1 MLRDMEYVYAVY
13 QERSFS
19 KAAARLF
26 MTQPALSNKIKKIEL
41 QIRMPLFDRS
51 TAPIGL
57 TAAGRVYIEAAEQ
70 MMAVEKALGQRL
82 LELSSQHSGSV
93 SVGAAAFF
101 CAHVLPELAALFQ
114 EQYPNCTVSILEGN
128 TGDLTQ
134 CLQSGVVDFI
144 LDVDPIDSA
153 AFIGQPMGEE
163 HIMLAVPAHYA
174 VNAQL
179 KGLSLSFEAVR
190 DGRFYAEDCPKID
203 LSPFKNEDFL
213 LLKKG
218 NDMHQRALKMCRNA
232 GFSPNVK
239 MYLDQMLTSYYVA
252 SNGHGVTFIRN
263 AITHYVE
270 PTDRLLFYKIDDPN
284 VLRGITLY
292 YKKHAHL
299 SPAARDFARFMQ
311 QAREGAPL

>member
-19 KAAARLF
+19 KAAQRLF
-26 MTQPALSNKIKKIEL
+26 MTQPALSNRIKKIES

-51 TAPIGL
+51 TTPVGL
-57 TAAGRVYIEAAEQ
+57 TAAGRAYIHAVEKI
-70 MMAVEKALGQRL
+70 MAVEKELGQQL
-82 LELSSQHSGSV
+82 SELSAQHSGSIG
-93 SVGAAAFF
+93 VGAAAFF

-114 EQYPNCTVSILEGN
+114 ERHPGCTVNLLEGN

-144 LDVDPIDSA
+144 LDVDPMDSA
-153 AFIGQPMGEE
+153 AFVGQPMGEE
-163 HIMLAVPAHYA
+163 HIVLAVPAHYA
-174 VNAQL
+174 INAQL
-179 KGLSLSFEAVR
+179 KDRRLTFEQVR
-190 DGRFYAEDCPKID
+190 DGRFYEADCPKTD
-203 LSPFKNEDFL
+203 LSHFKDEDFL

-218 NDMHQRALKMCRNA
+218 NDMHQRALKMCRGA
-232 GFSPNVK
+232 GFSPRVK

-252 SNGHGVTFIRN
+252 SNGYGVTFIRN

-284 VLRGITLY
+284 VVRSITLY
-292 YKKHAHL
+292 YKKDAHL
-299 SPAARDFARFMQ
+299 SPAARDFAAFMRQ
-311 QAREGAPL
+311 LRQ

>member
-13 QERSFS
+13 QELSFS
-19 KAAARLF
+19 KAAQRLF
-26 MTQPALSNKIKKIEL
+26 ITQPALSNKVKKIES

-51 TAPIGL
+51 TNPIGL
-57 TAAGRVYIEAAEQ
+57 TAAGRAYIHAVEKV
-70 MMAVEKALGQRL
+70 MAVEKELQQQL
-82 LELSSQHSGSV
+82 SELSVNHSGSI
-93 SVGAAAFF
+93 SVGGAAFF

-114 EQYPNCTVSILEGN
+114 EQHPNCTVNILEGN

-144 LDVDPIDSA
+144 LDVDPMDSG
-153 AFIGQPMGEE
+153 AFVGQPMGEE
-163 HIMLAVPAHYA
+163 HIVLVVPAHYA
-174 VNAQL
+174 INAQL
-179 KGLSLSFEAVR
+179 KDCRLTFEEVC
-190 DGRFYAEDCPKID
+190 DGRFYEADCPKTD
-203 LSPFKNEDFL
+203 LGHFKNEDFL

-252 SNGHGVTFIRN
+252 SNGYGVAFIRN

-270 PTDRLLFYKIDDPN
+270 PTDKLFFYKIDDLN
-284 VLRGITLY
+284 VVRSITLY
-292 YKKHAHL
+292 YKKDAHL

-311 QAREGAPL
+311 QIRE